1 MGSETIPAMDSPS
14 PMPSILKQI
23 PLWLWAIA
31 GFLSF
36 NLLTYDWY
44 TTVWMDEVM
53 FADPAANL
61 FFGHG
66 YTSSAWP
73 TQHLGEFWAGNTP
86 LYSLVIYAWFKLAGF
101 GMFQLRTLDFLLW
114 SGAVGLL
121 CLAVQ
126 RLKLVRNPVLLGIV
140 AVLLFVGDGV
150 VFNYRS
156 GRYESLIFLL
166 AAACLGSFTIDRRGL
181 RFLAIIL
188 TSSLFLPTA
197 PILAV
202 FAATFG
208 SLVFLFLGR
217 KYFVELCCVALGLFI
232 GLGLLYAFHGG
243 FGTWQAFLKATG
255 FLTKLYYPPGQA
267 TPVWMLKLA
276 RFPHALFRDLA
287 SVILCGCLAGLL
299 VFKRDKLDSTGLR
312 LVLLGILTF
321 MIVPAVSQ
329 AVYSYEIYH
338 YWQAY
343 IPLVVC
349 FAGVLD
355 HSRDVFN
362 VRVRQVAIA
371 AVVLMIFSSGL
382 GVRMGIA
389 MTDLKERDYSKV
401 EAFVRSAIHPSDVVL
416 ADHQAFYPLH
426 ELNVTACYTWY
437 YYVMTR
443 QEAASITCMIIN
455 PVGLETAKAK
465 LGGEWVATGETYLNG
480 DKFKIAWLDRLLP
493 GYFTRQTSLK
503 YNLAVYRRR

>member
-1 MGSETIPAMDSPS
+1 
-14 PMPSILKQI
+14 
-23 PLWLWAIA
+23 
-31 GFLSF
+31 
-36 NLLTYDWY
+36 
-44 TTVWMDEVM
+44 MDEVM

-61 FFGHG
+61 YFGHG

-86 LYSLVIYAWFKLAGF
+86 LYSFVIYAWFKLAGF
-101 GMFQLRTLDFLLW
+101 GMFQLRMLDYVLW
-114 SGAVGLL
+114 SGAVGML

-126 RLKLVRNPVLLGIV
+126 RLKLIRNPVLLGIV

-150 VFNYRS
+150 AFNYRS
-156 GRYESLIFLL
+156 GRYESLIFLM
-166 AAACLGSFTIDRRGL
+166 AAACLWSFSIERRGL
-181 RFLAIIL
+181 RFLAITL

-208 SLVFLFLGR
+208 SIVFLFLGR
-217 KYFVELCCVALGLFI
+217 KYFLELCCVAVGLII
-232 GLGLLYAFHGG
+232 GLGLLYGFHGG

-267 TPVWMLKLA
+267 TPVWMQKLI
-276 RFPHALFRDLA
+276 RFPHTLFRDLG
-287 SVILCGCLAGLL
+287 SVMLVVSLAGWV
-299 VFKRDKLDSTGLR
+299 VFKRDRLDSTGLR
-312 LVLLGILTF
+312 LAILGILTF
-321 MIVPAVSQ
+321 LVIPAVSQ

-355 HSRDVFN
+355 HSREVVH
-362 VRVRQVAIA
+362 VRVRRVAIA
-371 AVVLMIFSSGL
+371 AVVLMIFCSGL

-426 ELNVTACYTWY
+426 QLNVTAYYTWY
-437 YYVMTR
+437 FYVMSPR
-443 QEAASITCMIIN
+443 EASSINCMIIN
-455 PVGLETAKAK
+455 PGGLEIAKAK
-465 LGGEWVATGETYLNG
+465 IGGEWVATGESYLNG
-480 DKFKIAWLDRLLP
+480 DKFNIAWMDRLMP
-493 GYFTRQTSLK
+493 GYFTRQTTLK
-503 YNLAVYRRR
+503 YNLVVYRRR

>member
-1 MGSETIPAMDSPS
+1 MASM
-14 PMPSILKQI
+14 LKQV
-23 PLWLWAIA
+23 PPWLWVIA

-36 NLLTYDWY
+36 NLLTFDWY

-61 FFGHG
+61 YFGHG

-86 LYSLVIYAWFKLAGF
+86 LYSFVIYGWFKVVGF
-101 GMFQLRTLDFLLW
+101 GMFQLRALDYVLW

-121 CLAVQ
+121 CLAVR
-126 RLKLVRNPVLLGIV
+126 RLQLIRNPALLGIV

-150 VFNYRS
+150 VFSYRS

-166 AAACLGSFTIDRRGL
+166 AAACLWSFTIERRPL
-181 RFLAIIL
+181 RLMAIIL
-188 TSSLFLPTA
+188 TASLFLPTA

-208 SLVFLFLGR
+208 SVVFPFLGR
-217 KYFVELCCVALGLFI
+217 KYFLELCCVALGLII
-232 GLGLLYAFHGG
+232 GLGLLYGFHSG
-243 FGTWQAFLKATG
+243 FGTWEAFRKATG
-255 FLTKLYYPPGQA
+255 FLTQLYYPPGQA
-267 TPVWMLKLA
+267 TPVWMQKLV
-276 RFPHALFRDLA
+276 RFPRTLFRDLA
-287 SVILCGCLAGLL
+287 SLILVVSLAGFV
-299 VFKRDKLDSTGLR
+299 VFKRNRLNSTGLR
-312 LVLLGILTF
+312 LALLGIATF
-321 MIVPAVSQ
+321 VVIPAVSQ

-355 HSRDVFN
+355 HSLDAFN
-362 VRVRQVAIA
+362 VRVRRLAIA
-371 AVVLMIFSSGL
+371 AVILMIFGTGL
-382 GVRMGIA
+382 GVRMGLA
-389 MTDLKERDYSKV
+389 MTDLKERDYRKV
-401 EAFVRSAIHPSDVVL
+401 EAFVRTTIHPSDVVL

-426 ELNVTACYTWY
+426 KQNVTAYYTWY
-437 YYVMTR
+437 FHVMTG
-443 QEAASITCMIIN
+443 QEAASINCLIIN
-455 PVGLETAKAK
+455 PAGLEIARAKM
-465 LGGEWVATGETYLNG
+465 GGEWVATGETYLNG
-480 DKFKIAWLDRLLP
+480 NKFNIAWLDRLLP
-493 GYFTRQTSLK
+493 GYFTSQTSLK